1 MVSAKWLGLATVG
14 AVIAAI
20 AIKKAQA
27 KPPPPPSPC
36 SSVYQVVVSSTYSS
50 SPISRPI
57 YPEPYF
63 EVTEVVRNI
72 STIDGSICD
81 EFTVTLPIT
90 PGMVSRDP
98 SAYPEYIVSYYKQ
111 EYPELF
117 KVMLV

>member
-1 MVSAKWLGLATVG
+1 MPSAKWLGLATVG
-14 AVIAAI
+14 AVIAVI

-36 SSVYQVVVSSTYSS
+36 SSVRQVVVSSTYSS
-50 SPISRPI
+50 SPVSRPI

-72 STIDGSICD
+72 STIDGSICE

-98 SAYPEYIVSYYKQ
+98 SAYPDYIVNYYKQ